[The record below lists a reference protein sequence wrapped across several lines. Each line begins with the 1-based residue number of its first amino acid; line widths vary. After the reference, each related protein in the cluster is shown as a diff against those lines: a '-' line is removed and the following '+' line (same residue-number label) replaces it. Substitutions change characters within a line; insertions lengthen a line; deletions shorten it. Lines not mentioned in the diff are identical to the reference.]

1 MSLAERLQAR
11 SAERAKESR
20 RKQAATLI
28 AKLREP
34 LMFSDFDIVDAPL
47 GFVYEIDHEA
57 GEIREVAEF
66 SINLRSVLSK
76 KKYQPSLKPEGY
88 DRIIEDLN
96 GKRLQP

>member
-1 MSLAERLQAR
+1 MSLAERLRTR
-11 SAERAKESR
+11 STERTKESR
-20 RKQAATLI
+20 RKQAIAFV
-28 AKLREP
+28 AKLKESV
-34 LMFSDFDIVDAPL
+34 MFSDFDIVDAPL

-57 GEIREVAEF
+57 GEIREVVEF
-66 SINLRSVLSK
+66 SINFRSVLSK